1 MTLAGARA
9 ALVAVTATWLATDAV
24 GQPAAPLDISLKA
37 ASCNACHGPY
47 GRSEAGIPP
56 LAGRSAKELSAA
68 LVGFKTGSRPAYVMQ
83 QHAKGYRDDEL
94 VAIAEYFAAQPPERV
109 RK

>member
-1 MTLAGARA
+1 MTLANARA
-9 ALVAVTATWLATDAV
+9 ALLAVTTTWVASDAA
-24 GQPAAPLDISLKA
+24 GQTASLDIAVKA

-56 LAGRSAKELSAA
+56 LAGRPAKELNDA
-68 LVGFKTGSRPAYVMQ
+68 LVGFKAGSRPAYVMQ

-94 VAIAEYFAAQPPERV
+94 RAIAEYFAAQPPERV